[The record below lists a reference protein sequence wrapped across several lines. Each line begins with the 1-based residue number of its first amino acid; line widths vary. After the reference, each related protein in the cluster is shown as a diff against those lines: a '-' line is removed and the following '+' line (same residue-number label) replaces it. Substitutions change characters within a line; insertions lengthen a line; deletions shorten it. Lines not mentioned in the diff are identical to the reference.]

1 MKVSA
6 RELVTRL
13 QVANKI
19 VPVEATFW
27 HYKGG
32 DVRVTDLVINDKTKS
47 VMVVYVSLHKE
58 YLIKNVRPI
67 EEWYEKCEQIIPA
80 DPWNG
85 PGEAKVIVPRFRLS
99 HQYKEICSRD

>member
-13 QVANKI
+13 ETAKKI
-19 VPVEATFW
+19 VPVEATFC
-27 HYKGG
+27 HYKGE

-47 VMVVYVSLHKE
+47 VMVVYVPLHGA
-58 YLIKNVRPI
+58 YCIKNVRPI
-67 EEWYEKCEQIIPA
+67 EEWYEKCEQTIPD

-85 PGEAKVIVPRFRLS
+85 PGKTKVIVPCFKIS
-99 HQYKEICSRD
+99 HQ